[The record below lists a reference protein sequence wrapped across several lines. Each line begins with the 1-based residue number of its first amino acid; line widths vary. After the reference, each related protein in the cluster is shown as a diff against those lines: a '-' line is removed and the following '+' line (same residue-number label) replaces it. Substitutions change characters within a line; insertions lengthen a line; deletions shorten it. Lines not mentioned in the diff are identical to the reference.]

1 MTTLKDIAEKSGFS
15 VTTVSRALAGYSDV
29 NPRTRQLIEAIA
41 QAEGYQPNVLA
52 RQLRARRTDTIGLI
66 LPASH
71 DRFTDDFF
79 NALVMSI
86 GYAATQH
93 QLDLLIS
100 AKPPEQELDAY
111 RRIVGGNRVDG
122 VILARI
128 RQHDP
133 RIAYLKMV
141 GHPFV
146 VFGRAALPETSDFA
160 YVDVDSRAGI
170 QMMVQHLAQL
180 GHQRMALLL
189 PPPTLAM
196 TLERLTGFEAGLAA
210 AGLVLNPQWIVH
222 GDLTIESGERLTTAL
237 LAQHPSIS
245 AIVASNDLMALGA
258 MRAAQAAGRQVGVDL
273 AVTGY
278 DNIAAAAYAHPMLTT
293 VAPPLQE
300 IGQRLVALL
309 MSILHRETPAER
321 QVLLPPTLIVRESCG
336 ANAVGKEIASPQQ
349 TV

>member
-1 MTTLKDIAEKSGFS
+1 VTTLKDIAEKSGFS

-29 NPRTRQLIEAIA
+29 SPRTRQLIEAIA
-41 QAEGYQPNVLA
+41 RAEGYQPNMLA

-86 GYAATQH
+86 GHAATQY

-122 VILARI
+122 VIVARI

-133 RIAYLKMV
+133 RIAYLKMAE
-141 GHPFV
+141 HPFV
-146 VFGRAALPETSDFA
+146 VFGRAAPPEISDFP
-160 YVDVDSRAGI
+160 YVDVDSRAGL
-170 QMMVQHLAQL
+170 QMMVQHLARL
-180 GHQRMALLL
+180 GHQHIALLL

-196 TLERLTGFEAGLAA
+196 TLERLAGFEAGLAA
-210 AGLVLNPQWIVH
+210 AGLNFNPQWIAH
-222 GDLTIESGERLTTAL
+222 GDLTIESGERLTVEL
-237 LAQHPSIS
+237 LARHPSLS

-258 MRAAQAAGRQVGVDL
+258 LRAAHAAGRHVGVDL

-278 DNIAAAAYAHPMLTT
+278 DNIAAAAYAHPTLTT

-309 MSILHRETPAER
+309 MSILHHEAPEER
-321 QVLLPPTLIVRESCG
+321 QVLLPPTLIIRESCG
-336 ANAVGKEIASPQQ
+336 GNTVGKEVASP
-349 TV
+349 